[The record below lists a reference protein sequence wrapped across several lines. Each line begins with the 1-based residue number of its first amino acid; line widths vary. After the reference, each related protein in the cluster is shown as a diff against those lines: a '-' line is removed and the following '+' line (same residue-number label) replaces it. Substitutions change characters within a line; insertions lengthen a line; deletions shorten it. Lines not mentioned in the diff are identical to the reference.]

1 MKLKIIAWMAC
12 GVMVTFWKAR
22 PSWDSPF
29 FFDEPSHV
37 SLRWWKANERIKRMV
52 GVARRKLGSWPKV
65 Q

>member
-1 MKLKIIAWMAC
+1 MKLRIIAWIAC

-22 PSWDSPF
+22 SNWGSPF
-29 FFDEPSHV
+29 LFDESSHV
-37 SLRWWKANERIKRMV
+37 PLRWWTENEKSRRKV